1 MQVDE
6 KRIAQVYLRNSKF
19 MIKLLML
26 DFDGVIVDSAEVKT
40 EAFKEL
46 FSDFGEELEEI
57 INYHLNNNALSRF
70 IKFKH
75 IYENILNREYDSV
88 VERDLGRRFSEIV
101 FKKVVDCPYI
111 PGAIEFLDSLYGQ
124 YPMYLISATP
134 HEELMRIVEER
145 NLLGYFK
152 GIFGVPPGSKHEHM
166 LNVLDIE
173 GVKPSEAIYIGDMM
187 EDYRIAQSVG
197 VKFVGKKG
205 MEDFGTDGVIS
216 FDRIS
221 EIKNFIL
228 H

>member
-1 MQVDE
+1 
-6 KRIAQVYLRNSKF
+6 

-46 FSDFGEELEEI
+46 FGDFSEELEEI
-57 INYHLNNNALSRF
+57 IEYHLDNNALSRF
-70 IKFKH
+70 IKFKY
-75 IYENILNREYDSV
+75 IYENILKRKYDSV

-134 HEELMRIVEER
+134 YEELIRIVAER
-145 NLLGYFK
+145 DLLHYFR
-152 GIFGVPPGSKHEHM
+152 GIFGVPPGSKYEHI
-166 LNVLDIE
+166 LNVLEIE
-173 GVKPSEAIYIGDMM
+173 CVQSSDSIYIGDMM

-197 VKFVGKKG
+197 VKFIGKNGIENFEK
-205 MEDFGTDGVIS
+205 DDIIS
-216 FDRIS
+216 FNKLSDIR
-221 EIKNFIL
+221 NFIL
-228 H
+228 STNFLS